1 MLVLGILSLAVCG
14 ILGPIAWIKG
24 NAALN
29 EIKANPSVTY
39 GNRGS
44 IVAGRICGMVASGLL
59 ILAALAVLLVIVA
72 ARAGS

>member
-1 MLVLGILSLAVCG
+1 MLVLGILSLAVCAV
-14 ILGPIAWIKG
+14 LGPIAWIKG
-24 NAALN
+24 NTALN

-72 ARAGS
+72 AIAGS

>member
-24 NAALN
+24 STALN

>member
-24 NAALN
+24 NTALN

-39 GNRGS
+39 SNRSS
-44 IVAGRICGMVASGLL
+44 IVAGRICGMVASGFL

>member
-24 NAALN
+24 NTALN

-72 ARAGS
+72 AIAGS

>member
-1 MLVLGILSLAVCG
+1 MLVLGILSLAVCVV
-14 ILGPIAWIKG
+14 LGPIAWIKG
-24 NAALN
+24 NTALN

-72 ARAGS
+72 AIAGS